1 MEQKRGKCWK
11 LAIVEGKLQVFIS
24 YLSEIKTWIFGG
36 HNKATNKTA
45 LMTFSVQMNL
55 MYCFNFCR
63 YTVSSTMFPV

>member
-45 LMTFSVQMNL
+45 LMTFSV
-55 MYCFNFCR
+55 
-63 YTVSSTMFPV
+63 